1 MSPTIQPGSKNKP
14 PPTWATYLNESIVLP
29 SLCSIGWLPPG
40 AQPPPAETKIP
51 LELIDHDP
59 IRWIERHFFIPETH
73 GPIVLSDYQKQALR
87 TALATDTD
95 GLYRYS
101 TIVYSDIKKS
111 AKSTIT
117 AAVILWRAFQIDAAD
132 GWGSIYIIANDLK
145 QADSRVAYYLRRAIL
160 LNPQLRAICKIRTGA
175 YKVTLPNQTFIE
187 AIPIDPTGEA
197 GSNADMV
204 VYSELWGAHS
214 KAQSQMWTESTLPP
228 GKFGRAFRWV
238 ETYAGV
244 TGGAPILEQLYE
256 QGVTLGR
263 RLDPDLELFDNPAAR
278 LFCLWNTRPRL
289 PWQTDAYYEQERAV
303 LLPPEFDRV
312 HRNKW
317 SDGSAESFLPS
328 MALWDACEDLD
339 LPPLGPYE
347 PCVLVID
354 AGESN
359 DTFALVIAS
368 EHPTV
373 PSRLALRKAEAFV
386 PVPGVPLDFDMIED
400 VVRDFCTRFA
410 IVELGYDPFLMGQMI
425 RRLKQTSERTLKPP
439 IAVECVPFNQ
449 GADRLEGDKGYYDL
463 ITSRVLA
470 HDGTLAQM
478 REHVRNANK
487 KIDPISRKMRII
499 KRTYALKIDLA
510 VCGAMACAR
519 AAAVLA
525 VGEIEGGAVGG
536 QRQHQSWAPRGMTR
550 GRH

>member
-1 MSPTIQPGSKNKP
+1 MPPTIPPGSKNKP
-14 PPTWATYLNESIVLP
+14 PPTWASFLNTSIDLP
-29 SLCSIGWLPPG
+29 SLSSIAWLPPG

-51 LELIDHDP
+51 LELINPDP
-59 IRWIERHFFIPETH
+59 IGWIEQHFFIPETR
-73 GPIVLSDYQKQALR
+73 GPIVLDAYQKQALR
-87 TALATDTD
+87 AALDTD
-95 GLYRYS
+95 EDGLFRYS

-117 AAVILWRAFQIDAAD
+117 AAVILWRAFQIDANE

-160 LNPQLRAICKIRTGA
+160 LNPQLRALCKIRAGA

-214 KAQSQMWTESTLPP
+214 KAQAQMWTESTLPP

-263 RLDPDLELFDNPAAR
+263 RLDADLEVFDNPAAR
-278 LFCLWNTRPRL
+278 LFCLWNTIPRL

-317 SDGSAESFLPS
+317 SDGSAESFLPG
-328 MALWDACEDLD
+328 MALWDACTDPD
-339 LPPLGPYE
+339 LPPLSPYE

-359 DTFALVIAS
+359 DAFALVAAS
-368 EHPTV
+368 EHPTA
-373 PSRLALRKAEAFV
+373 PARLALRYAEAFV
-386 PVPGVPLDFDMIED
+386 PVPGEPLNFDLIED
-400 VVRDFCTRFA
+400 VVRDFCARYA
-410 IVELGYDPFLMGQMI
+410 VVELGYDPFLMGQMI
-425 RRLKQTSERTLKPP
+425 RRLKATSERTLKPP
-439 IAVECVPFNQ
+439 ISVECAPFNQ
-449 GADRLEGDKGYYDL
+449 GSQRLEADKGYYDL
-463 ITSRVLA
+463 ITSRRLA
-470 HDGTLAQM
+470 HDGTLTQM
-478 REHVRNANK
+478 REHVRNANR
-487 KIDPISRKMRII
+487 KIDPVTRKMRIV

-519 AAAVLA
+519 AAEVLS
-525 VGEIEGGAVGG
+525 GAADFAPSVGG
-536 QRQHQSWAPRGMTR
+536 SRTMTTTIQR
-550 GRH
+550 GRR